1 MKSDLIVDVSIY
13 KAKICISSLAVEY
26 LKKRE
31 DKGKKKKKKD
41 KRKKKKKRKRRAK
54 DGFKVMD
61 LNNWKNRVAIYLDG
75 EDWERQIL
83 DEDQELSLASLL
95 FKMPFRHPRGD
106 VKMIMPY
113 ESEVQYLV
121 EGIWTED

>member
-61 LNNWKNRVAIYLDG
+61 LNN
-75 EDWERQIL
+75 
-83 DEDQELSLASLL
+83 
-95 FKMPFRHPRGD
+95 
-106 VKMIMPY
+106 
-113 ESEVQYLV
+113 
-121 EGIWTED
+121 

>member
-41 KRKKKKKRKRRAK
+41 KRKKKKK
-54 DGFKVMD
+54 
-61 LNNWKNRVAIYLDG
+61 
-75 EDWERQIL
+75 E
-83 DEDQELSLASLL
+83 
-95 FKMPFRHPRGD
+95 
-106 VKMIMPY
+106 
-113 ESEVQYLV
+113 ESQGWLQSYGLKQLKE
-121 EGIWTED
+121 